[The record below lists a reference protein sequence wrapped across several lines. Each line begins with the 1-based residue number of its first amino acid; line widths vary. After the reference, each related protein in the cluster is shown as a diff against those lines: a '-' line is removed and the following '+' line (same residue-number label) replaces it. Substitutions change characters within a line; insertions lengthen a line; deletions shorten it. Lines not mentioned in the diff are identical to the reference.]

1 MTNSKLTVLKGL
13 VFASLINII
22 SMLPTQ
28 ESLATAVT
36 RGQLLAQES
45 VPIEIP
51 TPQPVQEKKS
61 GFTLYIWQPNGT
73 ISPVIARISLKAK
86 HGQKYLQE
94 RFLGDYQYR
103 IKQKAKFENGF
114 KWGDR
119 IVVRLYNT
127 QNQLVGYTEFACL
140 PNHTTVNLILPANS
154 PPNPLVRVFYGVD
167 SDEDGIVDPDTTMSY
182 DYFTEIR
189 NQQVTF
195 LSSPPDIDLS
205 PYQAAGFAKVAQPS
219 TYPGSFTQGPF
230 ALAGK
235 PISINDSQLAKAF
248 LYPPGRLVQVT
259 QLSESAYQ
267 LNNLLSKYREVGV
280 SKGIR
285 VRFSDLPQN
294 YWARDYIE
302 ELAAMEI
309 IDGYPDGTFR
319 PNAPI
324 TRAQLA
330 TLLPKI
336 FFKDKIREEVAFR
349 DIPKNHWA
357 HNAIQKTYQMGI
369 LTPSANRRFRPNQKL
384 TRLDVLTTIAKAL
397 NYKFTGSTRDILSIY
412 QDASTIRSEHRVPIA
427 ALTEN
432 GVVVNYPNIRL
443 LNTRKLVTRAE
454 VCALLYRAM
463 VSKGDVPDF
472 SSVYTVRS
480 NGSNIK

>member
-1 MTNSKLTVLKGL
+1 MNKSKLTAFKGL
-13 VFASLINII
+13 VFASSLIT
-22 SMLPTQ
+22 MLPIHGITSIMSSAAALSP
-28 ESLATAVT
+28 E
-36 RGQLLAQES
+36 GLLAQES

-51 TPQPVQEKKS
+51 TPQPVQGKKS

-73 ISPVIARISLKAK
+73 IAEVVARISLKAK
-86 HGQKYLQE
+86 YGGKYLKE
-94 RFLGDYQYR
+94 RFLGDYQYK

-119 IVVRLYNT
+119 IVVRLYDT
-127 QNQLVGYTEFACL
+127 QNKLIGYTEFACL
-140 PNHTTVNLILPANS
+140 PNHTTVNLIIPANS
-154 PPNPLVRVFYGVD
+154 PENPLVRVFYGVD

-189 NQQVTF
+189 NQKATF
-195 LSSPPDIDLS
+195 LSSPQNIDIT
-205 PYQAAGFAKVAQPS
+205 PYQAAGFARVAQPS
-219 TYPGSFTQGPF
+219 TYPLSFREGQF
-230 ALAGK
+230 ALVGK
-235 PISINDSQLAKAF
+235 TISINNSQLAKA
-248 LYPPGRLVQVT
+248 LLSPPGSLVKLNQISERPY
-259 QLSESAYQ
+259 QLSD
-267 LNNLLSKYREVGV
+267 LLSKYREVGV
-280 SKGIR
+280 AKGIR
-285 VRFSDLPQN
+285 VRFSDITQN
-294 YWARDYIE
+294 YWAKDYIG

-309 IDGYPDGTFR
+309 IEGYPDGTFR

-336 FFKDKIREEVAFR
+336 FFQDKVKGRVTFR

-357 HNAIQKTYQMGI
+357 YNAIQETYQMGI
-369 LTPSANRRFRPNQKL
+369 LTFGANRKFRPDQKL
-384 TRLDVLTTIAKAL
+384 TRLDVLTTIARAL
-397 NYKFTGSTRDILSIY
+397 NYKFTGSTKDILSIY
-412 QDASTIRSEHRVPIA
+412 QDTFAIRSEHRELIA

-443 LNTRKLVTRAE
+443 LNTTKLVTRAE

-463 VSKGDVPDF
+463 VSQGNVPDF

-480 NGSNIK
+480 NSK